1 MGAVGRINNAGQC
14 CVATKRLIVV
24 EGIAGLFLEN
34 FMTAMAALKMGD
46 PMDEATTLAPLSSM
60 RALET
65 LEDQVNQSV
74 AKGACLVLGGKRA
87 DGAGA
92 FMAPT
97 ILTGIKPGNPAY
109 SEEFFGPVASI
120 FRVKDVE
127 EAIRI
132 ANDTRFGLGA
142 SVWTRDTAERTRLI
156 DGVESGMVFVNKMV
170 VSDPRVPFG
179 GIKQSGFGRELGQL
193 GIREFTNIKTV
204 WIEK

>member
-1 MGAVGRINNAGQC
+1 MEAL
-14 CVATKRLIVV
+14 RL
-24 EGIAGLFLEN
+24 
-34 FMTAMAALKMGD
+34 GD
-46 PMDEATTLAPLSSM
+46 PLDPATELGPLANSTAVADLDRDVRESVEA
-60 RALET
+60 
-65 LEDQVNQSV
+65 
-74 AKGACLVLGGKRA
+74 GARVLTGGKPAPRPGCFYLPTVLA
-87 DGAGA
+87 DI
-92 FMAPT
+92 PRDS
-97 ILTGIKPGNPAY
+97 PAY

>member
-1 MGAVGRINNAGQC
+1 V
-14 CVATKRLIVV
+14 
-24 EGIAGLFLEN
+24 
-34 FMTAMAALKMGD
+34 
-46 PMDEATTLAPLSSM
+46 LADIPRDS
-60 RALET
+60 
-65 LEDQVNQSV
+65 
-74 AKGACLVLGGKRA
+74 
-87 DGAGA
+87 
-92 FMAPT
+92 
-97 ILTGIKPGNPAY
+97 PAY